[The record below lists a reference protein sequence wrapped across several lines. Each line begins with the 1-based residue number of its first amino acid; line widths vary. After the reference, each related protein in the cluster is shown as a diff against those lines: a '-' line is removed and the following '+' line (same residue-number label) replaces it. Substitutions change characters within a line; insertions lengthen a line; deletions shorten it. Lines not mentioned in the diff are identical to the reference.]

1 MPWIT
6 LAMVPA
12 YGFNMLFLL
21 LAALSCCAAILLA
34 QMQHRSTA

>member
-6 LAMVPA
+6 LAMVPV

-21 LAALSCCAAILLA
+21 LAILSACAAILLGKMPRRPA
-34 QMQHRSTA
+34 E